1 MDKSGNL
8 KKINLEDIKNLKISF
23 QNLKEHL

>member
-8 KKINLEDIKNLKISF
+8 KKTNLEDIKNLKTRF

>member
-1 MDKSGNL
+1 M
-8 KKINLEDIKNLKISF
+8 KKTSDINSINIEEIKNLKLQF